1 MNKSIL
7 KKKMENFSKIQ
18 RKSVLKCLATQ
29 HDSMILHTTLNSFIN
44 SYKRNN
50 NTGTRAEIAAGVQ
63 LIISSGLDSIQNL
76 DKSIENWEIW
86 EKIKPKR
93 ELGMMFMGMI
103 GIYNY
108 TQDDNAGKAD
118 IGVAFPGFTWKYSI
132 TKSAHLEKDLSNI
145 GTQGIKYNEM
155 YKELIR
161 EQYIKALP
169 IKIERGGRRPGRI
182 DQHARIV
189 YEKATEHFA
198 DHINKWPE
206 EKKKEFMFKG
216 LGITNEGKLDSDG
229 IIYSDDTG
237 INFIYL
243 WKLKYDPPDIYYKN
257 LFAQAG
263 WHSGNSKPTG
273 DAAKSYV
280 NLSIK
285 LGGVDN
291 IFIRIQVKFND
302 GLVEPAKKWKEN
314 KAAKEAWKKRKAD
327 AQKGKKPLTGED
339 FQIGYIGSFN
349 FVADDIRKL
358 YHLELVYKK

>member
-1 MNKSIL
+1 MNKLIL
-7 KKKMENFSKIQ
+7 KKKMDNLLKPQ
-18 RKSVLKCLATQ
+18 RKRVLKCLAAQ

-44 SYKRNN
+44 SYNRNN
-50 NTGTRAEIAAGVQ
+50 NTGTRAEIATGVQ
-63 LIISSGLDSIQNL
+63 LIISSGLDSIKNL
-76 DKSIENWEIW
+76 DKSIKNREIW
-86 EKIKPKR
+86 EKIEPKR
-93 ELGMMFMGMI
+93 EIGIVFMGMI

-108 TQDDNAGKAD
+108 TQDDKAGKAD

-132 TKSAHLEKDLSNI
+132 TKSNHLEKTLSNI
-145 GTQGIKYNEM
+145 GTQGIKYNEI

-169 IKIERGGRRPGRI
+169 IKIERGGKSGRGGGI

-198 DHINKWPE
+198 DYINKWPD

-229 IIYSDDTG
+229 IIYSNDTG

-243 WKLKYDPPDIYYKN
+243 WKLKYNPPDIYYKN

-263 WHSGNSKPTG
+263 WSSGNSKPTR
-273 DAAKSYV
+273 DAAKTYV

-291 IFIRIQVKFND
+291 IFIQIQVKFND
-302 GLVEPAKKWKEN
+302 GLVVPAKKWKDD
-314 KAAKEAWKKRKAD
+314 KAAWEKRKAEHET
-327 AQKGKKPLTGED
+327 GKKPLTDED
-339 FQIGYIGSFN
+339 FEIGSIQSFN
-349 FVADDIRKL
+349 FKAEDIRKIYDL
-358 YHLELVYKK
+358 TPVYQK